1 MHVYEVAPCIYKIF
15 SKIASLKTY
24 RHGYFSKQKNET
36 GYFCGMTLCI
46 MYHGTFLR
54 YCVVNDGGELQ
65 LQLIHLH
72 LRHLPRQ
79 RHPDDPHDPLMRLL
93 EIHVNN
99 T

>member
-1 MHVYEVAPCIYKIF
+1 MKIEGSNVYVVFDI
-15 SKIASLKTY
+15 SLL
-24 RHGYFSKQKNET
+24 GSLVIN
-36 GYFCGMTLCI
+36 
-46 MYHGTFLR
+46 R